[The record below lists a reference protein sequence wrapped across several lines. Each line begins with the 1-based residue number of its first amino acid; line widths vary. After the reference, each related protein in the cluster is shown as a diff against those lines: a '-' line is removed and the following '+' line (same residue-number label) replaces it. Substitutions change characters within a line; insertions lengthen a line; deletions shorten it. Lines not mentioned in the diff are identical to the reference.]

1 MDYHQSCFPLQNP
14 VPRIP
19 LCQAGGR
26 ILEFLYTLYQNL
38 SIQEH
43 VINVFLPPTAEAVRS
58 CSLGEILGLEAAP
71 YLEDLRQK
79 RAGLH
84 GARQGTRLVAAH
96 PGGAPGAG
104 PALRQ

>member
-1 MDYHQSCFPLQNP
+1 MVLGALSDRPRSVRHTSTGKAAPASMDYHQSCFPLQNP

-58 CSLGEILGLEAAP
+58 CFLGEILGLEAAP
-71 YLEDLRQK
+71 YLEDL
-79 RAGLH
+79 
-84 GARQGTRLVAAH
+84 
-96 PGGAPGAG
+96 
-104 PALRQ
+104 